1 LGSTQKLFKVIH
13 KTNSLHDTEHVI
25 LYIKSSARTH
35 LIPILAK
42 TSSHWKDFPCP
53 LPPQIPRMRGTYKRI
68 WKKKNEWSLDKS
80 SSAIYYG
87 ENMFVVA
94 CLDVGQGH
102 EVLGDVNN

>member
-1 LGSTQKLFKVIH
+1 LSLASPDTKNERNLQKDL
-13 KTNSLHDTEHVI
+13 
-25 LYIKSSARTH
+25 
-35 LIPILAK
+35 
-42 TSSHWKDFPCP
+42 
-53 LPPQIPRMRGTYKRI
+53 
-68 WKKKNEWSLDKS
+68 KKKNEWSLDKS